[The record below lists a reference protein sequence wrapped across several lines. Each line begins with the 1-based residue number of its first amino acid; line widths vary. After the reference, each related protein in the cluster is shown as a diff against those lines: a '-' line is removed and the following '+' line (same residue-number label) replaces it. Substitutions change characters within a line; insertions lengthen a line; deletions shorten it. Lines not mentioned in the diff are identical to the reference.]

1 MHIDD
6 VAPRGPSFTNPFTAS
21 AKADDEAALQ
31 IAARAYAADPK
42 ATASDLI
49 RLGLGHYVARFE
61 ADRIAGR
68 LGE

>member
-1 MHIDD
+1 MRIDD
-6 VAPRGPSFTNPFTAS
+6 VKQQGPTVSNPFTAS

-61 ADRIAGR
+61 VDRLAGR
-68 LGE
+68 L

>member
-6 VAPRGPSFTNPFTAS
+6 ATPRGPTFSNPFKSS
-21 AKADDEAALQ
+21 ATADDEAVLQ
-31 IAARAYAADPK
+31 LVARAYKADPK

-61 ADRIAGR
+61 VDRLAGR
-68 LGE
+68 L